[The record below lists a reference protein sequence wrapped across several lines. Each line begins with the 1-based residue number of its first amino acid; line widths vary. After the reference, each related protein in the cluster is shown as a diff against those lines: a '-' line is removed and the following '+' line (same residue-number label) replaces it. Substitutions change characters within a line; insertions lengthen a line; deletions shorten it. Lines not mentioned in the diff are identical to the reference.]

1 MIRAESREKY
11 QVEIGARGHRW
22 QSDEPLASGGDDT
35 GPSPYEL
42 LLGAL
47 AACKI
52 ITVRMYAERKGWP
65 LEGIR
70 ASLSRRM
77 VPAGELGDGDP
88 DADGMVDLLEVEMRF
103 DGDLEPEQ
111 RARLL
116 EISERCPVHRTLT
129 GEIRIHS
136 NRKVAETAFGHV

>member
-1 MIRAESREKY
+1 MVTARSGKKY
-11 QVEIGARGHRW
+11 QVEVNARQHSWRA
-22 QSDEPLASGGDDT
+22 DEPTSSGGDDT

-65 LEGIR
+65 LKGVRAALNRRKVQAHELREESGENGSIIDLIEVDIDFEGD
-70 ASLSRRM
+70 L
-77 VPAGELGDGDP
+77 DP
-88 DADGMVDLLEVEMRF
+88 D
-103 DGDLEPEQ
+103 Q
-111 RARLL
+111 RNRLL

-129 GEIRIHS
+129 GDMRIVT
-136 NRKVAETAFGHV
+136 NLGILEPGV